1 LVFHPESIFLRIIS
15 QLCRVKWKSHKNR
28 LFFYAAFLEGTV
40 YLACKLSG
48 RGFERALECARASFG
63 YAIEPTPMKLNEN

>member
-1 LVFHPESIFLRIIS
+1 
-15 QLCRVKWKSHKNR
+15 VKWKSHKNR